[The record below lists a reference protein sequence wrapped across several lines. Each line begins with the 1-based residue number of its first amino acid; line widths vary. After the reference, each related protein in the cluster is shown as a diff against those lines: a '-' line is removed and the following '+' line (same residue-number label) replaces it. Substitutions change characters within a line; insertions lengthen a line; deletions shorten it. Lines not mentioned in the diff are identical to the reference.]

1 MSTTDELIQNATTLI
16 RVGKNAEA
24 KKVLSQVV
32 KQEPDN
38 AKVWLLLSQV
48 AQDQEQAIY
57 CLNKALEIEPFNKPA
72 RMWLKTIKDVGADG
86 IRPKYE
92 KVAPPI
98 HQPPEQRQAKATNLL
113 PIVLLVIVII
123 MVMVVWVLIR

>member
-1 MSTTDELIQNATTLI
+1 MSTTDELIQNATTLV

-48 AQDQEQAIY
+48 ADNQEQSVY

-72 RMWLKTIKDVGADG
+72 RMWLKMIKEEQAA
-86 IRPKYE
+86 RPN
-92 KVAPPI
+92 P
-98 HQPPEQRQAKATNLL
+98 QPPEQRQAKAANFL
-113 PIVLLVIVII
+113 PIALLVIVII
-123 MVMVVWVLIR
+123 IIMVVWILLTRL